1 MAPSGASA
9 SATAAP
15 SVGQGTG
22 QTTASVSGQSGPSVS
37 QANAPS
43 VPPLSHELEQLAD
56 VKQSGTSDGHG
67 HDQKPGS
74 GPPESDPSSAPV
86 PSPSDSVVLPQM
98 QHADLQNVQQV
109 RQHH

>member
-15 SVGQGTG
+15 SVGQGTE
-22 QTTASVSGQSGPSVS
+22 QT
-37 QANAPS
+37 N
-43 VPPLSHELEQLAD
+43 LEQLAD

-67 HDQKPGS
+67 HEQKPGS